1 MALTIKNKFVREDIL
16 DEKGN
21 KIGEIKFNPSDSAIM
36 KSLAD
41 ILEDLSNSVKK
52 LDEYKNIE
60 IPKIDK
66 TSSLEEFEKAS
77 SSVEQLSSMFNIE
90 YEAIDRSIKALE
102 NIFGKDTINCFTGG
116 TKDLESLVPLIDF
129 IAPYV
134 QESRTKKVNK
144 YIKKPNDDVME

>member
-1 MALTIKNKFVREDIL
+1 MTLTIKNKFVREDIL

-21 KIGEIKFNPSDSAIM
+21 KIGEIKFNPSDSTIM

-77 SSVEQLSSMFNIE
+77 SSIEKLSSMFNIE
-90 YEAIDRSIKALE
+90 YEVIDRSIKALE
-102 NIFGKDTINCFTGG
+102 NIFGEDTINCFTGG

-134 QESRTKKVNK
+134 QKSRTKKVEK
-144 YIKKPNDDVME
+144 YIKKTTDDVME

>member
-1 MALTIKNKFVREDIL
+1 MALIIKNKFIREDVL

-21 KIGEIKFNPSDSAIM
+21 KIGEIKFNPDDSAIM
-36 KSLAD
+36 KSLSD

-52 LDEYKNIE
+52 IDEYKNVE
-60 IPKIDK
+60 IPKLDK

-77 SSVEQLSSMFNIE
+77 SSIEKLSSMFNIE
-90 YEAIDRSIKALE
+90 YEAIDKSIKALE
-102 NIFGKDTINCFTGG
+102 NIFGEDTINCFTGG

-134 QESRTKKVNK
+134 QKSRTEKVNK
-144 YIKKPNDDVME
+144 YIKKSNDDVME

>member
-21 KIGEIKFNPSDSAIM
+21 KIGEIKFNPDDSAIM

-60 IPKIDK
+60 IPKLDK

-77 SSVEQLSSMFNIE
+77 SSIEELSSMFNLE
-90 YEAIDRSIKALE
+90 YETIDKSIKSLGK
-102 NIFGKDTINCFTGG
+102 IFGEDTINCFTGG

-129 IAPYV
+129 IAPYI
-134 QESRTKKVNK
+134 QESRINKVKK

>member
-16 DEKGN
+16 DEKRN
-21 KIGEIKFNPSDSAIM
+21 KIGEIKFNPDDSAIM

-52 LDEYKNIE
+52 LNEYKNIE
-60 IPKIDK
+60 IPKLDK
-66 TSSLEEFEKAS
+66 TSSLEEFEKTS
-77 SSVEQLSSMFNIE
+77 SSIEELSSMFNLE
-90 YEAIDRSIKALE
+90 YETIDKSIKSLGK
-102 NIFGKDTINCFTGG
+102 IFGEDTINCFTGG

-129 IAPYV
+129 IAPYI
-134 QESRTKKVNK
+134 QESRTNKVKK

>member
-16 DEKGN
+16 DEEGN
-21 KIGEIKFNPSDSAIM
+21 KIGEIKFNPNDSAIM

-66 TSSLEEFEKAS
+66 SSPLEEFEKVGS
-77 SSVEQLSSMFNIE
+77 SIEKLSNMFNIE
-90 YEAIDRSIKALE
+90 YEVVDNSIKSLE
-102 NIFGKDTINCFTGG
+102 KIFGEDTINCFTGG
-116 TKDLESLVPLIDF
+116 TKDIETLIPLIDF

-134 QESRTKKVNK
+134 RKNRTKKVEQ
-144 YIKKPNDDVME
+144 YIKKQNDDVME

>member
-21 KIGEIKFNPSDSAIM
+21 KIGEIKFNPDDSLIM
-36 KSLAD
+36 KTLSN

-52 LDEYKNIE
+52 LDEYKNIK
-60 IPKIDK
+60 IPNLDK

-77 SSVEQLSSMFNIE
+77 SSIEKLSGMFNVE
-90 YEAIDRSIKALE
+90 YEVADNSIKSLE
-102 NIFGKDTINCFTGG
+102 KIFGEETINCFTGG
-116 TKDLESLVPLIDF
+116 TRDIEALIPLIDF

-134 QESRTKKVNK
+134 QKNRIEKVEK